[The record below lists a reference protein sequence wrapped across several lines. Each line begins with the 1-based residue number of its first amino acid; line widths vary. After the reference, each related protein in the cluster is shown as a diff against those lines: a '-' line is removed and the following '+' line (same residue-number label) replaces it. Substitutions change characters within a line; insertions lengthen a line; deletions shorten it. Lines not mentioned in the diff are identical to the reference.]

1 MTQGRGRPAT
11 GAPGRRRRRASRPSA
26 TSDPRSIGFGP
37 THSAHGKARARL
49 TQRACRCSFG
59 PACDPTWQCR
69 RQTVHCNDTAS
80 RATPAA
86 EAVATKRWLHFE
98 TAADSRESRV
108 ARDTAIAVRNAAD
121 NLQNKASAPAAAV
134 RVVGRDLVTAA
145 SRRRPRPGRGLGRH
159 PRRRGEPLRLDGRYR
174 QVRPAGGTTTGRL
187 SDDTFDPAGTSFT
200 VKRIL
205 INAPST
211 PNTPVLAI
219 DGGLPRGLAPHSP
232 CTSAQTPPPSPPPTA
247 RARALYPCSCGPATA
262 CPGTDDSATA
272 SSAATLAM
280 SATHL
285 AESEGPYFDV
295 RVTGTLAGTRLE
307 RVQARASLGDG
318 ILFRGGTAGCSR
330 CVASGRGSRGR
341 GLRRSVRRGEL
352 ARGMDLGRPRA
363 GLRRAGGGCRG

>member
-49 TQRACRCSFG
+49 TQRACQCSFG
-59 PACDPTWQCR
+59 PAYDPTWQCR
-69 RQTVHCNDTAS
+69 RQTVCCNDTAS
-80 RATPAA
+80 RAT
-86 EAVATKRWLHFE
+86 
-98 TAADSRESRV
+98 SGGGG
-108 ARDTAIAVRNAAD
+108 
-121 NLQNKASAPAAAV
+121 
-134 RVVGRDLVTAA
+134 GRDETVAPIRD
-145 SRRRPRPGRGLGRH
+145 RRRPRPGRGLVRH

-174 QVRPAGGTTTGRL
+174 QVRPAGGNTTGRL

-272 SSAATLAM
+272 SSAATLAL

-295 RVTGTLAGTRLE
+295 RVTGTLTGTRLD

-341 GLRRSVRRGEL
+341 GLHRSVRRGEL

-363 GLRRAGGGCRG
+363 GLRRAGGGCRR